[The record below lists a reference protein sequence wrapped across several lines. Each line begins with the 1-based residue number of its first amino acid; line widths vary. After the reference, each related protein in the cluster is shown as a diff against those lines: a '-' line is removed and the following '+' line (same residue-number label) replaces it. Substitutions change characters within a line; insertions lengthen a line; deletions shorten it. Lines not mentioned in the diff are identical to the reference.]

1 MKLYKYKSLPYRK
14 DKLSKEEQKQIEYC
28 KDILL
33 NNRLFMAP
41 RESLNDPF
49 EGMAYPIHL

>member
-33 NNRLFMAP
+33 NKRLFMAP
-41 RESLNDPF
+41 RESLNDRSF
-49 EGMAYPIHL
+49 